1 LGHLQRLKAFST
13 LSCMQHE
20 RRLDGIR
27 QMISL
32 LALLSILGGEWGCTK
47 NVAHEPL
54 RHTPSGVKFTLHAP
68 GAKQVSLVGSFN
80 GWAKSAT
87 PMKVTTGDLW
97 SVVVPLKAGEYTF
110 MYLVDGV
117 QWVTPPDAEDV
128 VTDGFGQANGVVVV
142 R

>member
-1 LGHLQRLKAFST
+1 
-13 LSCMQHE
+13 MQHE
-20 RRLDGIR
+20 RRPYGIR

-32 LALLSILGGEWGCTK
+32 LALLSILGGGWSCSNAVTPEL
-47 NVAHEPL
+47 L
-54 RHTPSGVKFTLHAP
+54 RPTAGGIKFTLRAP